1 MVVYIR
7 GAKEAVMHVS
17 ILKGLC
23 AVSSY
28 RSCCRFIGNLG
39 QIAIETREREDS
51 QAVCRTCDSTVQG
64 RMLGMGTKQFL

>member
-1 MVVYIR
+1 VVVYIR
-7 GAKEAVMHVS
+7 CAKEVVIHFSMR
-17 ILKGLC
+17 KCLC

-28 RSCCRFIGNLG
+28 GSCCRYIGNLG